1 MAVTALL
8 QRGSRSLSC
17 ALFAVVALLRGVST
31 LIRWALCQLT
41 ALASTKRAKPL
52 SPPSRPVHVEL
63 PDPIDSELPLPPAAR
78 SPPPQPPPP
87 PPPTPPTRTAFPLA
101 ERTADVLNSH
111 RRRMAA
117 SDAESA
123 ERAAALAAAEAAL
136 SSSGALHAAAIGDA
150 ALLLHRLSAAAG
162 RAGGALCPSLRT
174 ALAPSSAPLPK
185 ALRRATLACHPDRHV
200 GAPVAQQVL
209 AGEIFK
215 LLQGVKAPPPPPPPP
230 AAEAAVV
237 AQRAA
242 SAVTEQ
248 LRTCLLYTTPSPRD

>member
-1 MAVTALL
+1 
-8 QRGSRSLSC
+8 
-17 ALFAVVALLRGVST
+17 
-31 LIRWALCQLT
+31 
-41 ALASTKRAKPL
+41 
-52 SPPSRPVHVEL
+52 
-63 PDPIDSELPLPPAAR
+63 
-78 SPPPQPPPP
+78 
-87 PPPTPPTRTAFPLA
+87 
-101 ERTADVLNSH
+101 
-111 RRRMAA
+111 MAA

-230 AAEAAVV
+230 AAEAADV

-248 LRTCLLYTTPSPRD
+248 LRTEAQAALLRALAAAHAAAVQAAAAAAAEEAPTAEAQPRPFRRARRPPAAGLTPSGGEATQGRRALFTARRPAAPMEMD